1 MCNKE
6 WSLCH
11 QNAIDDEWFEIN
23 VFGWTFTER
32 RWKNQV
38 NKNSQVLKME
48 MTMQNIETFNGCFS
62 SEVSTFPLFE

>member
-23 VFGWTFTER
+23 VFCGTFTER
-32 RWKNQV
+32 RWKYQV
-38 NKNSQVLKME
+38 NKQKEPSFE
-48 MTMQNIETFNGCFS
+48 NGNDNAKYWNF
-62 SEVSTFPLFE
+62 